1 MRSHSCCDKQKVR
14 RGLWSPEEDE
24 KLMNYISTH
33 GHSSWTSVPKHAGL
47 QRCGKSCRLRWI
59 NYLRPGLKRGSF
71 SFQEAA
77 IIKELHNILGN
88 KWSQIAKH
96 LPGRTD
102 NEIKNFWHSHLKKKL
117 MFHAVKIP
125 GALANCPEIDHPI
138 SSEKGFSPLNA
149 NPNLILHSQQD
160 QLHHP
165 APITI
170 LQGLVLGDLELQHTN
185 CCPTLVNFP
194 PLIPPVLSDSS
205 SYATWSSLG
214 YDQPYQPAPNQHD
227 QNFSKGVTPHDTSG
241 PMINP
246 SIKETPYDNPEF
258 SSKFMSFAPPFPQLL
273 HQSASLSFSPF
284 GSFSFDHSQVQSI
297 QMEYTDAIIS
307 PLPSSCLLPSPS
319 SLTASLLPPLQ
330 RCQFLSTPNLS
341 SIWEP

>member
-1 MRSHSCCDKQKVR
+1 
-14 RGLWSPEEDE
+14 
-24 KLMNYISTH
+24 
-33 GHSSWTSVPKHAGL
+33 
-47 QRCGKSCRLRWI
+47 
-59 NYLRPGLKRGSF
+59 
-71 SFQEAA
+71 
-77 IIKELHNILGN
+77 
-88 KWSQIAKH
+88 
-96 LPGRTD
+96 
-102 NEIKNFWHSHLKKKL
+102 

-170 LQGLVLGDLELQHTN
+170 LEGLVLGDLELQHTN

-214 YDQPYQPAPNQHD
+214 YDQPHQLAPNQHD

-246 SIKETPYDNPEF
+246 RIKEIPYDNPEF
-258 SSKFMSFAPPFPQLL
+258 APPLPQLL
-273 HQSASLSFSPF
+273 HPPARLSFSPF

-341 SIWEP
+341 LIWEP